1 MLKTNP
7 QRVSAQSVRNNNTQL
22 LLLPIVLIALLTAA
36 CSSESTAAQVATP
49 AQEAEAVS
57 TTTTTTTT
65 TIAAT
70 TTIVASTTTAAS
82 EAGSHDH
89 GPDGHNHGSGA
100 GFVEYNATKTD
111 THQHSATENVVKHE
125 HAYVIGPDSHWHE
138 GEKIIYESNANV
150 FSEDDLTNFGDG
162 TGLVGQFF
170 CEPGGCQRLSEDE
183 VPLEPY
189 LGGTT
194 IGITD
199 GHGHLLYDCPVA
211 PVFETEQE
219 YYEFE
224 SKLLEDP
231 ESYGCIPVE

>member
-1 MLKTNP
+1 MLKPNP
-7 QRVSAQSVRNNNTQL
+7 QSVLAQSKRNNNTQL
-22 LLLPIVLIALLTAA
+22 WLLPVVLVALLAAA

-65 TIAAT
+65 TIAAPT
-70 TTIVASTTTAAS
+70 TTVAS

-89 GPDGHNHGSGA
+89 GPDGHDHGSGA

-125 HAYVIGPDSHWHE
+125 HAYAIGPDSHWHE
-138 GEKIIYESNANV
+138 NEKIIYESNANV

-162 TGLVGQFF
+162 TGLAGQFF
-170 CEPGGCQRLSEDE
+170 CEPGGCQRLSTDE
-183 VPLEPY
+183 EPLEPY

-219 YYEFE
+219 YYAFE

-231 ESYGCIPVE
+231 EGHGCVSAE